1 MANGGSLGDLYSK
14 CVQMVNENKV
24 TTKNAWDLNLIE
36 HMDDIVDSFMGGTK
50 QATREAEKL
59 GVAAKPARKLSKDE
73 KEDAEVEHRFHE
85 ASATIEASAR
95 IYACRVDCVHTDT
108 YRILGGLTSADMDE
122 DAEGKEGEGAAKKK
136 RRICGVNTLE
146 RNEANITQQNVEA
159 DDQSDPMF
167 RRMAADFDA
176 GGAKGLLLSKLPTAE
191 DLSLVFNGDVP
202 IARATTTAE
211 IIFSQTRKLQATQL
225 FGDPAA
231 FCSKI
236 SGTRLCPEVDGFRR
250 QLWGDV
256 AKGFSLPDSLEQ
268 LLGPAAAGRPLNI
281 SHAHATAPAPLMDQ
295 NDVPDVPEPADP
307 FMDGGDCMPMD
318 DSMPSMGGGMGGGMA
333 SAGPPVSY
341 DPSASMLPLADADAP
356 LAQGSAGSSED
367 AIAFDE
373 LFKKFCGKGEHQ
385 FKYFDE
391 AWAPRAREKDGTCA
405 IDDGLVDDI
414 GGGQLVPADAP
425 EPREKAPKR
434 PLFDLSSLDKP
445 VKPIE
450 TEPSHK
456 HQLSEKAA
464 QWQLH
469 KDVPPYMI
477 DRITMPSWPT
487 WSKCDFACLG
497 LRPHLMLK
505 LVRKQPPGDGPHTF
519 AELFSTVVVENPD
532 AYPWL
537 NAGSQKRAAERAREE
552 HDEQDGRADRDID
565 QGADVGDYNFD
576 ASGLP
581 PHLDVNE
588 QDLFLNPDD
597 KVVMG
602 GDDDGEDAYAGV
614 DGGCAFEDND
624 DDFGRALN
632 LDIDLADRPQVCGST
647 DIGYSRNSK
656 FVDVKLVKKH
666 LWDMISEDISAAK
679 AADQSLCSSFK
690 DLSFRV
696 ADRMSKGETENLSVA
711 VSFICALHLC
721 NEKNIEMDAEGCNLG
736 DFKVTDVPKV
746 EWEPPPVDDDAEGV
760 GAKKGRKRKVDAVE
774 DDAEKETAT
783 KKGSGKGRKK
793 KTAAP

>member
-1 MANGGSLGDLYSK
+1 MANGGSLGDLYTK
-14 CVQMVNENKV
+14 CVSMVNENKI

-36 HMDDIVDSFMGGTK
+36 HMDDIVDSFMGGKK
-50 QATREAEKL
+50 QASQE
-59 GVAAKPARKLSKDE
+59 AAKSGFGAKNPRRLSKEE

-108 YRILGGLTSADMDE
+108 YRILGGLTAADLDE
-122 DAEGKEGEGAAKKK
+122 DADGKEGEGAAKKK

-211 IIFSQTRKLQATQL
+211 TIFSQTRRLQATQL
-225 FGDPAA
+225 FDDPAA
-231 FCSKI
+231 FCSKV
-236 SGTRLCPEVDGFRR
+236 SGTRLCPEIDGFRR

-256 AKGFSLPDSLEQ
+256 ASGFTLPDSLEQ
-268 LLGPAAAGRPLNI
+268 LLGPAAAGRPLTM
-281 SHAHATAPAPLMDQ
+281 SRPLATAPAPLMDQ
-295 NDVPDVPEPADP
+295 NDVSDVPEPADP
-307 FMDGGDCMPMD
+307 FMDDGDCMPMD
-318 DSMPSMGGGMGGGMA
+318 DSMLPEGTGLA
-333 SAGPPVSY
+333 LAGPPVSY

-356 LAQGSAGSSED
+356 LGQSGAGSSED

-391 AWAPRAREKDGTCA
+391 AWAPRAREKDGKCA
-405 IDDGLVDDI
+405 IDDGHVDDI
-414 GGGQLVPADAP
+414 GGGQLVPADLP
-425 EPREKAPKR
+425 EPREKASKR

-519 AELFSTVVVENPD
+519 SELFSTVVVENPD
-532 AYPWL
+532 AFPWL
-537 NAGSQKRAAERAREE
+537 NAGSQKRAAERAR
-552 HDEQDGRADRDID
+552 DEDDQDGRAERDID

-576 ASGLP
+576 ANGLP

-588 QDLFLNPDD
+588 KDLFLNPDD

-602 GDDDGEDAYAGV
+602 GDDDDDDPYAGA
-614 DGGCAFEDND
+614 DGGCAFDDGE

-632 LDIDLADRPQVCGST
+632 LDIDLADRPETCGAT
-647 DIGYSRNSK
+647 EIGYSRNSK

-666 LWDMISEDISAAK
+666 LWDCINDDIASAK
-679 AADQSLCSSFK
+679 TADQSLSTSFK
-690 DLSFRV
+690 ELSFRA
-696 ADRMSKGETENLSVA
+696 ADRMSKGNTENLSVA

-721 NEKNIEMDAEGCNLG
+721 NEFNIEMDAEGCNCG
-736 DFKVTDVPKV
+736 DFKITDVPHV
-746 EWEPPPVDDDAEGV
+746 EWQPPPVDDDAEGA
-760 GAKKGRKRKVDAVE
+760 GAKRGRKRKTETVE
-774 DDAEKETAT
+774 DDAEKTTAT
-783 KKGSGKGRKK
+783 KKGSGKGTK
-793 KTAAP
+793 KTGKKIAAGA